1 MSLIF
6 NTKICPICNS
16 ALRLS
21 YIYKDN
27 NRSESTY
34 ICGITHLSHYQV
46 IHKPFGADQGI
57 FQRIYLDPYL
67 IVNKAGTK
75 VSKIYKN
82 KGGDDMD
89 FIMDVPMIV
98 PKSKKQFLKKIK
110 LYVVFS

>member
-34 ICGITHLSHYQV
+34 ICGILSSSHYQV

-57 FQRIYLDPYL
+57 FQRIYLEPYL

-82 KGGDDMD
+82 NGSD
-89 FIMDVPMIV
+89 IMSYVMEVPMIV
-98 PKSKKQFLKKIK
+98 PKSKEQFLKKIK